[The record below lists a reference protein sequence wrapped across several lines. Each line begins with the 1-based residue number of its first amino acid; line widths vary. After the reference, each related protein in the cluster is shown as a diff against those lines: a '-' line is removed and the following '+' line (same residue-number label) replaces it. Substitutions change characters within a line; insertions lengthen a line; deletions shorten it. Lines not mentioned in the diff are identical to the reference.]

1 MDLRGF
7 LTVVVRRWP
16 SCAACLLLGALAA
29 WAVNALTTPVY
40 EARTQL
46 FVATHAGSDT
56 MQLNQ
61 GQSFSQARVLS
72 YADIVN
78 TRQVTE
84 TVVKELKLPTTP
96 DELAGRIRAEAPV
109 NTVLIDIT
117 VSDTDPR
124 RAARTANA
132 VAVRF
137 GQVVERLETPHTVES
152 ADSMGVAVAPVSPVT
167 LGVTDRATV
176 PDVPVSPRPLLNL
189 AVGLLG
195 GLLLGVALAA
205 LRETLDTTFKTAE
218 ALSEL
223 TALPPLATIPFDSD
237 APLHPITVGEAAHSP
252 RAEAFRRLRTNLQFA
267 QVSERPRII
276 SVTSSLPGE
285 GKTNTAANLAVSLAR
300 AGIATCLVDADLR
313 RPCVARTFGLVQ
325 DAGLTSVLIGQ
336 ASAADVTQQATA
348 GLAVLTSGPMPPN
361 PTELLS
367 SARMGEVLQELAAT
381 YEVVIVDTAP
391 LLPVADTVGLAPL
404 TQGTLLVV
412 RASKTSREQVRTA
425 VDSLR
430 NVGARPLG
438 AVFNMA
444 EVAKG
449 GYGSYGT
456 YGELPAP
463 RPAVWRRPASE
474 PHDTGARG

>member
-16 SCAACLLLGALAA
+16 SCAVCLLLGALAA
-29 WAVNALTTPVY
+29 WAVNTLTTPVY

-46 FVATHAGSDT
+46 FVATHTGPDT

-72 YADIVN
+72 YANIVN

-84 TVVKELKLPTTP
+84 AVVKELRLPTTP

-137 GQVVERLETPHTVES
+137 GRVVERLETPPTVVS
-152 ADSMGVAVAPVSPVT
+152 ADVTAAAAAVSPVT
-167 LGVTDRATV
+167 LGVTQRATV
-176 PDVPVSPRPLLNL
+176 PSVPVSPRPLINF

-195 GLLLGVALAA
+195 GLLLGAALAA
-205 LRETLDTTFKTAE
+205 LRETLDTTIKTAE

-237 APLHPITVGEAAHSP
+237 AQAHPVTVGEAAHSP

-267 QVSERPRII
+267 QVGEKPRII

-285 GKTNTAANLAVSLAR
+285 GKTNTAANLAASLAR
-300 AGIATCLVDADLR
+300 AGVSTCLVDADLR

-325 DAGLTSVLIGQ
+325 DAGLTSVLIGH
-336 ASAADVTQQATA
+336 ASAADVMQQATA

-367 SARMGEVLQELAAT
+367 SSRMGEVLRELADC

-404 TQGTLLVV
+404 TEGTLLVV
-412 RASKTSREQVRTA
+412 RASKTTRDQVRTA

-463 RPAVWRRPASE
+463 RPAVRRRDASE
-474 PHDTGARG
+474 AFDTGARG

>member
-1 MDLRGF
+1 M
-7 LTVVVRRWP
+7 P
-16 SCAACLLLGALAA
+16 S
-29 WAVNALTTPVY
+29 
-40 EARTQL
+40 
-46 FVATHAGSDT
+46 
-56 MQLNQ
+56 
-61 GQSFSQARVLS
+61 
-72 YADIVN
+72 
-78 TRQVTE
+78 
-84 TVVKELKLPTTP
+84 
-96 DELAGRIRAEAPV
+96 
-109 NTVLIDIT
+109 
-117 VSDTDPR
+117 
-124 RAARTANA
+124 
-132 VAVRF
+132 
-137 GQVVERLETPHTVES
+137 
-152 ADSMGVAVAPVSPVT
+152 
-167 LGVTDRATV
+167 
-176 PDVPVSPRPLLNL
+176 VPVSPRPLLNL

-223 TALPPLATIPFDSD
+223 TALAPLATIPFDND

-267 QVSERPRII
+267 QVGERPRII

-313 RPCVARTFGLVQ
+313 RPCLARTFGLVQ

-336 ASAADVTQQATA
+336 ASAADVMQQANA

-367 SARMGEVLQELAAT
+367 SAQMGEVLQELAAA

-438 AVFNMA
+438 VVFNMA
-444 EVAKG
+444 DVAKG

-463 RPAVWRRPASE
+463 RPAVRRRAAGDPQDAE
-474 PHDTGARG
+474 ARG

>member
-46 FVATHAGSDT
+46 FVATHAGADT
-56 MQLNQ
+56 TQLNQ

-72 YADIVN
+72 YANIVN

-84 TVVKELKLPTTP
+84 PVVTELRLPTTP

-124 RAARTANA
+124 RAAHIANA

-137 GQVVERLETPHTVES
+137 GRVVERLEIPRT
-152 ADSMGVAVAPVSPVT
+152 AVAAEPVSPVT
-167 LGVTDRATV
+167 LGVTQQATA
-176 PDVPVSPRPLLNL
+176 PSVPVSPRPLLNL

-223 TALPPLATIPFDSD
+223 TALAPLATIPFDND
-237 APLHPITVGEAAHSP
+237 APLHPITEGEAAHSP

-267 QVSERPRII
+267 QVGERPRII

-313 RPCVARTFGLVQ
+313 RPCLAGTFGLVQ

-336 ASAADVTQQATA
+336 APAADVMQQATA

-367 SARMGEVLQELAAT
+367 SARMGEVLQELAAA
-381 YEVVIVDTAP
+381 YEAVIVDTAP

-438 AVFNMA
+438 AVFSMA

-463 RPAVWRRPASE
+463 RPEARRRAAGDPQDA
-474 PHDTGARG
+474 GARG

>member
-1 MDLRGF
+1 MDLRAF

-16 SCAACLLLGALAA
+16 ACAACLLLGALAA
-29 WAVNALTTPVY
+29 WGVNTLSTPVY

-46 FVATHAGSDT
+46 FVATHTGSDT

-72 YADIVN
+72 YANIVN
-78 TRQVTE
+78 TRQVTAP
-84 TVVKELKLPTTP
+84 VVKELRLPTTP
-96 DELAGRIRAEAPV
+96 EELAGRIRAEAPV

-137 GQVVERLETPHTVES
+137 GRVVERLETPRAV
-152 ADSMGVAVAPVSPVT
+152 VATGRETAAPISPVT
-167 LGVTDRATV
+167 LGVTQEAAV
-176 PDVPVSPRPLLNL
+176 PTVPVSPRPLLNL
-189 AVGLLG
+189 LVGLLG

-205 LRETLDTTFKTAE
+205 LRETLDTTVKTAD
-218 ALSEL
+218 ALGEL
-223 TALPPLATIPFDSD
+223 TALPPLATIPFDSE
-237 APLHPITVGEAAHSP
+237 APDHPVTVGEASHSP

-267 QVSERPRII
+267 QVGDRPRII

-300 AGIATCLVDADLR
+300 AGISTCLVDADLR
-313 RPCVARTFGLVQ
+313 KPCVARTFGLVQ
-325 DAGLTSVLIGQ
+325 DAGLTNVLIGQ
-336 ASAADVTQQATA
+336 ATAEDVMQQAPA
-348 GLAVLTSGPMPPN
+348 GLAVLAGGPMPPN

-367 SARMGEVLQELAAT
+367 SARMGEVLRELAAA
-381 YEVVIVDTAP
+381 YEIVVVDTAP

-404 TQGTLLVV
+404 TDGTLLVV
-412 RASKTSREQVRTA
+412 RAGKTSREQVRAA
-425 VDSLR
+425 VDALR
-430 NVGARPLG
+430 NVGARTLG
-438 AVFNMA
+438 TVFSMA
-444 EVAKG
+444 EAAKG

-463 RPAVWRRPASE
+463 RPEARREDAQDPQ
-474 PHDTGARG
+474 DTGARG